1 MTTVI
6 KAITVALVIQPAR
19 LEAITAGFIRMR
31 AALAA
36 VPVLGGLFLKKAGQ
50 LKINVRLTDLV
61 RILRTPLLNKIWSNV

>member
-36 VPVLGGLFLKKAGQ
+36 VPVLGGLFLKM
-50 LKINVRLTDLV
+50 LLLCSFINIKFVLTF
-61 RILRTPLLNKIWSNV
+61 